1 MASIDELRKQQMMEK
16 AGVKPPVPGLVQ
28 QATGTRIE
36 PYVNWRSP
44 NPPPA
49 PEIKALGYNPATVTR
64 TGRELAVVNQ
74 PNFVMGQTP
83 QSLAAKAAQ
92 QAAEKAQFAG
102 YTPPKVDP
110 KTGLYTDPKV
120 VPSGAPVQPNMPSP
134 GRAANMLSKVGSS
147 NIPRAISGLGTAVG
161 VGMEGAKV
169 YETAK
174 APNSTKMDVAEQAA
188 ESTGRL
194 AGGYVGAKA
203 GAALGT
209 LGGPLAP
216 VTVPLGA
223 IAGGLVGYSGAGKL
237 ASLGREMAGVDGR
250 EAVDRVAPVNQQ
262 TAQRDLSSLPQAS
275 YSNEGRN
282 FTNPIVATA
291 TTQAKPQAM
300 PQPEAPAAEAPQA
313 RQVAPGIYR
322 SGNSYGDSAEA
333 AISGPRGSG
342 QPSARNMAAADAL
355 ASRYAGPGMTAQA
368 AQPAQGPSAYIPK
381 DTGGYGLLDKGYR
394 DRRSAM
400 MDAQQMKPGART
412 ALAALLKEQ
421 SAQGDREAQAEQN
434 AADRGFRQGE
444 NALDR
449 GLKSQELMARMDDS
463 AATRQLRAQEL
474 QDNMATNAVK
484 RDAAGVEV
492 TSAKQMADLRSQYL
506 NAKTDAERNDAARKL
521 QALSGKA
528 DTSLKD
534 NFMVVG
540 GGQEWDANAMAMRN
554 VPQQLIDLRTGR
566 PVTGGQQ
573 APAQGPVKIANDA
586 EFDALPKG
594 AIYIGPDGKKYQKP

>member
-28 QATGTRIE
+28 QAQTIDRFGTPQKMSVDDTLKLRNQSAA
-36 PYVNWRSP
+36 YVAGAQARAAQ
-44 NPPPA
+44 NPIQAVTQQTPPA
-49 PEIKALGYNPATVTR
+49 AKPLSSFVSGMDANQRQLDASTASGPA
-64 TGRELAVVNQ
+64 VN
-74 PNFVMGQTP
+74 TP
-83 QSLAAKAAQ
+83 AAKQVMPTEVAGWRTKAVMDG
-92 QAAEKAQFAG
+92 AAEDAQRAWNQGNVGGAAGSLVRGAITAVPTAVGEFAYNTVAPVAG
-102 YTPPKVDP
+102 FVKDAYAGL
-110 KTGLYTDPKV
+110 TGSMDSPAQAKMA
-120 VPSGAPVQPNMPSP
+120 APVQAPAKPASP
-134 GRAANMLSKVGSS
+134 QPV
-147 NIPRAISGLGTAVG
+147 
-161 VGMEGAKV
+161 
-169 YETAK
+169 ET
-174 APNSTKMDVAEQAA
+174 S
-188 ESTGRL
+188 
-194 AGGYVGAKA
+194 
-203 GAALGT
+203 
-209 LGGPLAP
+209 
-216 VTVPLGA
+216 
-223 IAGGLVGYSGAGKL
+223 
-237 ASLGREMAGVDGR
+237 
-250 EAVDRVAPVNQQ
+250 
-262 TAQRDLSSLPQAS
+262 
-275 YSNEGRN
+275 SNEGRN
-282 FTNPIVATA
+282 FTNPIVAAA

-300 PQPEAPAAEAPQA
+300 PQPEAPAAETPQA
-313 RQVAPGIYR
+313 RQIAPGIYR

-368 AQPAQGPSAYIPK
+368 QPAQGPSAYIPK

-394 DRRSAM
+394 DRRAAM

-474 QDNMATNAVK
+474 QDNMLTNAA
-484 RDAAGVEV
+484 RREASGVE
-492 TSAKQMADLRSQYL
+492 TASAKQMAELRNQYL

-534 NFMVVG
+534 NFLVVG

-573 APAQGPVKIANDA
+573 APAQGQFEVGKVYTDA
-586 EFDALPKG
+586 QGRKA
-594 AIYIGPDGKKYQKP
+594 KYTENGWQPI

>member
-1 MASIDELRKQQMMEK
+1 MASIEDYKRQQDALNLYSQQLPAQKRM
-16 AGVKPPVPGLVQ
+16 AAPVPAKPVAAPARQ
-28 QATGTRIE
+28 QPITMPAGSAGWEAELTRMNNPGTDVRE
-36 PYVNWRSP
+36 PGQGAFWKDVKS
-44 NPPPA
+44 
-49 PEIKALGYNPATVTR
+49 ALMYN
-64 TGRELAVVNQ
+64 
-74 PNFVMGQTP
+74 
-83 QSLAAKAAQ
+83 S
-92 QAAEKAQFAG
+92 
-102 YTPPKVDP
+102 
-110 KTGLYTDPKV
+110 
-120 VPSGAPVQPNMPSP
+120 
-134 GRAANMLSKVGSS
+134 
-147 NIPRAISGLGTAVG
+147 
-161 VGMEGAKV
+161 
-169 YETAK
+169 
-174 APNSTKMDVAEQAA
+174 DVAAEQARKQA
-188 ESTGRL
+188 QATKSP
-194 AGGYVGAKA
+194 
-203 GAALGT
+203 AA
-209 LGGPLAP
+209 
-216 VTVPLGA
+216 
-223 IAGGLVGYSGAGKL
+223 
-237 ASLGREMAGVDGR
+237 
-250 EAVDRVAPVNQQ
+250 Q
-262 TAQRDLSSLPQAS
+262 TMAS

-282 FTNPIVATA
+282 YTNPIVAAA
-291 TTQAKPQAM
+291 TNQAKPQAQ
-300 PQPEAPAAEAPQA
+300 PQPDAPAAEAPQA
-313 RQVAPGIYR
+313 RQIAPGIYR

-394 DRRSAM
+394 DRRAAM

-412 ALAALLKEQ
+412 ALAALLREQ

-449 GLKSQELMARMDDS
+449 GLRSQELMARMDDS

-474 QDNMATNAVK
+474 QDNILTNAA
-484 RDAAGVEV
+484 RREAAGVE
-492 TSAKQMADLRSQYL
+492 TASAKQIADLRSQYL

-573 APAQGPVKIANDA
+573 GQSASPLPNHVEALKKNPQMAAQ
-586 EFDALPKG
+586 FDAKYGPG
-594 AIYIGPDGKKYQKP
+594 ASAAILGQR

>member
-28 QATGTRIE
+28 QVGERRTAFPTNIPE
-36 PYVNWRSP
+36 RSP
-44 NPPPA
+44 YEGSKSLVQIAGDVATQAFPNTV
-49 PEIKALGYNPATVTR
+49 KALDQRRSGIDAARQKGGISAAIGQSIRSAGMPLV
-64 TGRELAVVNQ
+64 GLADD
-74 PNFVMGQTP
+74 VMNSARVALDP
-83 QSLAAKAAQ
+83 AAQ
-92 QAAEKAQFAG
+92 VAKTLVTGDATPIGQSAPQAPR
-102 YTPPKVDP
+102 TP
-110 KTGLYTDPKV
+110 
-120 VPSGAPVQPNMPSP
+120 
-134 GRAANMLSKVGSS
+134 
-147 NIPRAISGLGTAVG
+147 I
-161 VGMEGAKV
+161 
-169 YETAK
+169 
-174 APNSTKMDVAEQAA
+174 
-188 ESTGRL
+188 
-194 AGGYVGAKA
+194 
-203 GAALGT
+203 
-209 LGGPLAP
+209 
-216 VTVPLGA
+216 
-223 IAGGLVGYSGAGKL
+223 
-237 ASLGREMAGVDGR
+237 
-250 EAVDRVAPVNQQ
+250 
-262 TAQRDLSSLPQAS
+262 QAS

-282 FTNPIVATA
+282 FTNPIVAAA
-291 TTQAKPQAM
+291 TTQAKPQTQ

-313 RQVAPGIYR
+313 RQIAPGIFR

-394 DRRSAM
+394 DRRAAM

-421 SAQGDREAQAEQN
+421 SAQGDREAKAEQN

-492 TSAKQMADLRSQYL
+492 TIAKQMADLRSQYL

-566 PVTGGQQ
+566 PVTGGQAQ
-573 APAQGPVKIANDA
+573 APAQGQFEVGKVYMDA
-586 EFDALPKG
+586 QGRKA
-594 AIYIGPDGKKYQKP
+594 KYTENGWQPI

>member
-1 MASIDELRKQQMMEK
+1 MASIEDYKRQQDALNLYSQQQGAAKKLASPLAPTTPLPQAQTIDRFGTPQRMSVDDTLKLRNQSAAYVAGAQARAAQNPTQAMTQQVPTPAAPAKPAAAPVGQQPIAMPAGSAGWEAELTRMNNPGADVREPGQGAFWKDVRSALMYNSDVAAEQAK
-16 AGVKPPVPGLVQ
+16 ANPPAVKPP
-28 QATGTRIE
+28 
-36 PYVNWRSP
+36 
-44 NPPPA
+44 
-49 PEIKALGYNPATVTR
+49 
-64 TGRELAVVNQ
+64 
-74 PNFVMGQTP
+74 
-83 QSLAAKAAQ
+83 AAQ
-92 QAAEKAQFAG
+92 A
-102 YTPPKVDP
+102 
-110 KTGLYTDPKV
+110 
-120 VPSGAPVQPNMPSP
+120 M
-134 GRAANMLSKVGSS
+134 AN
-147 NIPRAISGLGTAVG
+147 
-161 VGMEGAKV
+161 
-169 YETAK
+169 
-174 APNSTKMDVAEQAA
+174 
-188 ESTGRL
+188 
-194 AGGYVGAKA
+194 
-203 GAALGT
+203 
-209 LGGPLAP
+209 
-216 VTVPLGA
+216 
-223 IAGGLVGYSGAGKL
+223 
-237 ASLGREMAGVDGR
+237 
-250 EAVDRVAPVNQQ
+250 
-262 TAQRDLSSLPQAS
+262 

-282 FTNPIVATA
+282 FTNPIVAAA

-300 PQPEAPAAEAPQA
+300 HQPEAPAAEAPQA
-313 RQVAPGIYR
+313 RQVAPGIFR

-355 ASRYAGPGMTAQA
+355 ASRYAGPGMTQPSGLAQQ
-368 AQPAQGPSAYIPK
+368 AQQQGPSAYIPK

-394 DRRSAM
+394 DRRAAM

-566 PVTGGQQ
+566 PVTSGQQ
-573 APAQGPVKIANDA
+573 GQAQLPPGMVKQIGTSGGKPVYEDAN
-586 EFDALPKG
+586 
-594 AIYIGPDGKKYQKP
+594 GKRFVGG

>member
-1 MASIDELRKQQMMEK
+1 MASIDDYRKQQILEK
-16 AGVKPPVPGLVQ
+16 AGVKPMMPGLVQ
-28 QATGTRIE
+28 QAQAGEMFSAQKPTQPLATKAAAAAT
-36 PYVNWRSP
+36 
-44 NPPPA
+44 A
-49 PEIKALGYNPATVTR
+49 PKP
-64 TGRELAVVNQ
+64 
-74 PNFVMGQTP
+74 
-83 QSLAAKAAQ
+83 LAAAIGQ
-92 QAAEKAQFAG
+92 QPITMPAGSAGWEAELTRMNNPG
-102 YTPPKVDP
+102 
-110 KTGLYTDPKV
+110 TDVREPGQ
-120 VPSGAPVQPNMPSP
+120 GAFWKDVKSALM
-134 GRAANMLSKVGSS
+134 
-147 NIPRAISGLGTAVG
+147 
-161 VGMEGAKV
+161 
-169 YETAK
+169 Y
-174 APNSTKMDVAEQAA
+174 NSDVAAEQA
-188 ESTGRL
+188 
-194 AGGYVGAKA
+194 KA
-203 GAALGT
+203 NPPAVKPPAAQ
-209 LGGPLAP
+209 A
-216 VTVPLGA
+216 
-223 IAGGLVGYSGAGKL
+223 
-237 ASLGREMAGVDGR
+237 MA
-250 EAVDRVAPVNQQ
+250 N
-262 TAQRDLSSLPQAS
+262 

-282 FTNPIVATA
+282 YTNPIVAAA
-291 TTQAKPQAM
+291 TTQAKPQAQ
-300 PQPEAPAAEAPQA
+300 PQPDAPAAEAPQA
-313 RQVAPGIYR
+313 RQVAPGIFR

-573 APAQGPVKIANDA
+573 GQVQLPPGMVKQIGTSGGKPVYEDAN
-586 EFDALPKG
+586 
-594 AIYIGPDGKKYQKP
+594 GKRFVGG

>member
-1 MASIDELRKQQMMEK
+1 MASIDDYRKQQILEK
-16 AGVKPPVPGLVQ
+16 AGIKPMMPGLVQ
-28 QATGTRIE
+28 QAQAGEMFSAQKPTQPLATKAAAAAT
-36 PYVNWRSP
+36 
-44 NPPPA
+44 A
-49 PEIKALGYNPATVTR
+49 PKP
-64 TGRELAVVNQ
+64 
-74 PNFVMGQTP
+74 
-83 QSLAAKAAQ
+83 LAAAIGQ
-92 QAAEKAQFAG
+92 QPITMPAGSAGWEAELTRMNNPG
-102 YTPPKVDP
+102 
-110 KTGLYTDPKV
+110 TDVREPGQ
-120 VPSGAPVQPNMPSP
+120 GAFWKDVKSALM
-134 GRAANMLSKVGSS
+134 
-147 NIPRAISGLGTAVG
+147 
-161 VGMEGAKV
+161 
-169 YETAK
+169 Y
-174 APNSTKMDVAEQAA
+174 NSDVAAEQA
-188 ESTGRL
+188 
-194 AGGYVGAKA
+194 KA
-203 GAALGT
+203 NPPAVKPPAAQ
-209 LGGPLAP
+209 A
-216 VTVPLGA
+216 
-223 IAGGLVGYSGAGKL
+223 
-237 ASLGREMAGVDGR
+237 MA
-250 EAVDRVAPVNQQ
+250 N
-262 TAQRDLSSLPQAS
+262 

-282 FTNPIVATA
+282 FTNPIVAAA

-313 RQVAPGIYR
+313 RQIAPGIFR

-355 ASRYAGPGMTAQA
+355 ASRYAGPGMTAQ

-449 GLKSQELMARMDDS
+449 GLRSQELMARMDDS

-521 QALSGKA
+521 QALSGKEQA
-528 DTSLKD
+528 NKFTVVPGGQEIQMVNGMPTPITRPAMVFD
-534 NFMVVG
+534 NQTGQFVNQSG
-540 GGQEWDANAMAMRN
+540 GGQQGQSASPLPNHVEALKKNPQMA
-554 VPQQLIDLRTGR
+554 
-566 PVTGGQQ
+566 
-573 APAQGPVKIANDA
+573 AQ
-586 EFDALPKG
+586 FDAKYGPG
-594 AIYIGPDGKKYQKP
+594 ASAAILGQR

>member
-1 MASIDELRKQQMMEK
+1 MASIEDYKRQQDALNLYSQQLPAQKRMAAPVPAKPSAAPVGQQPITMPAGSAGWEAEMTRMNNPGADVREPGQGAFWKDVKSALMYNSDVAAEQAK
-16 AGVKPPVPGLVQ
+16 ANPPAVKPPAVQ
-28 QATGTRIE
+28 A
-36 PYVNWRSP
+36 
-44 NPPPA
+44 
-49 PEIKALGYNPATVTR
+49 
-64 TGRELAVVNQ
+64 
-74 PNFVMGQTP
+74 M
-83 QSLAAKAAQ
+83 
-92 QAAEKAQFAG
+92 
-102 YTPPKVDP
+102 
-110 KTGLYTDPKV
+110 
-120 VPSGAPVQPNMPSP
+120 
-134 GRAANMLSKVGSS
+134 AN
-147 NIPRAISGLGTAVG
+147 
-161 VGMEGAKV
+161 
-169 YETAK
+169 
-174 APNSTKMDVAEQAA
+174 
-188 ESTGRL
+188 
-194 AGGYVGAKA
+194 
-203 GAALGT
+203 
-209 LGGPLAP
+209 
-216 VTVPLGA
+216 
-223 IAGGLVGYSGAGKL
+223 
-237 ASLGREMAGVDGR
+237 
-250 EAVDRVAPVNQQ
+250 
-262 TAQRDLSSLPQAS
+262 

-282 FTNPIVATA
+282 YTNPIVAAA
-291 TTQAKPQAM
+291 TTQAKPQTQ

-313 RQVAPGIYR
+313 RQVAPGIFR

-355 ASRYAGPGMTAQA
+355 ASRYAGPGMTQPSGLAQ
-368 AQPAQGPSAYIPK
+368 QAQGPSAYIPK

-394 DRRSAM
+394 DRRAAM

-449 GLKSQELMARMDDS
+449 GLRSQELMARMDDS

-474 QDNMATNAVK
+474 QDNMATNAIK

-492 TSAKQMADLRSQYL
+492 ASAKQMADLRSQYL

-573 APAQGPVKIANDA
+573 SLPPLAQNPQAMAIKNDA
-586 EFDALPKG
+586 NLSIEQKREALRQLG
-594 AIYIGPDGKKYQKP
+594 YQ

>member
-1 MASIDELRKQQMMEK
+1 MASIDDYRKQQILEK
-16 AGVKPPVPGLVQ
+16 AGVKPMMPGLVQ
-28 QATGTRIE
+28 QAQAGEMFSAQKPTQPLATKAAAAAT
-36 PYVNWRSP
+36 
-44 NPPPA
+44 A
-49 PEIKALGYNPATVTR
+49 PKP
-64 TGRELAVVNQ
+64 
-74 PNFVMGQTP
+74 
-83 QSLAAKAAQ
+83 LAAAIGQQPITMPAGSAGWEAELTRMNNPGTDVREPGQGAFWKDVKSALMYNSDTAAQ
-92 QAAEKAQFAG
+92 QAKAN
-102 YTPPKVDP
+102 PPAVKP
-110 KTGLYTDPKV
+110 P
-120 VPSGAPVQPNMPSP
+120 
-134 GRAANMLSKVGSS
+134 AA
-147 NIPRAISGLGTAVG
+147 
-161 VGMEGAKV
+161 
-169 YETAK
+169 
-174 APNSTKMDVAEQAA
+174 QA
-188 ESTGRL
+188 
-194 AGGYVGAKA
+194 
-203 GAALGT
+203 
-209 LGGPLAP
+209 
-216 VTVPLGA
+216 
-223 IAGGLVGYSGAGKL
+223 
-237 ASLGREMAGVDGR
+237 MA
-250 EAVDRVAPVNQQ
+250 N
-262 TAQRDLSSLPQAS
+262 

-282 FTNPIVATA
+282 FTNPIVAAA

-300 PQPEAPAAEAPQA
+300 PQPEAPTAEAPKA
-313 RQVAPGIYR
+313 RQIAPGIFR
-322 SGNSYGDSAEA
+322 SGNSYGDSSEA

-355 ASRYAGPGMTAQA
+355 ASRYAGPGMTQPSGLAQQ
-368 AQPAQGPSAYIPK
+368 AQQPQGPSAYIPK

-394 DRRSAM
+394 DRRAAM

-434 AADRGFRQGE
+434 TADRGFRQGE

-492 TSAKQMADLRSQYL
+492 TSAKQMADLRGQYL

-573 APAQGPVKIANDA
+573 QGQQPQGAPAVGTVKGGYRYMGGD
-586 EFDALPKG
+586 PG
-594 AIYIGPDGKKYQKP
+594 QQSSWQKI